1 MNLVPRTHTLRALT
15 ASSRRGIIMM
25 RFVMSLAC
33 VVLVSA
39 PALAAD
45 EAPKDWKPIDQ
56 AQLALKAP
64 IVEKDAD
71 AEVVFWEVQV
81 EFKSNRVVLINYIR
95 IKIFTDRGMESQSR
109 VELPYN
115 GKDAI
120 EEIAGRTI
128 KQNGKIIDLKN
139 DAIFDRTIVRAGGF
153 KLNAK
158 SFVMPAVES
167 GAIIEYRWRE
177 LRNDYRFLRMYFQRD
192 IPIQRITYSIKA
204 QSRLRLRRFNMRNAP
219 SSKGKNDSYNTTMTN
234 VLAFQE
240 EPYMPPEDQLRSW
253 MLAYSP
259 PPFSID
265 PASINK
271 IFEAERSAMKVD
283 GEVQKAAAS
292 AIGDASTPE
301 QKLQRLYDFCR
312 SKIKNVEDDTSGLT
326 YDDRLALRR
335 NKSAS
340 DTLKRGIGTGDEI
353 NVLFGAL
360 ATAAGFVARI
370 ARVADRSDF
379 FYKPD
384 PNDIVLNLYF
394 MRSSS
399 VGVLLGNEW
408 RFFDPAST
416 YVPFGMLRWQ
426 EEGRSAMMLDPFQI
440 IYRETQLSAPEKTLT
455 KRVGKFR
462 LDEDGTLDGDALIE
476 YAGHIAVEKRKESS
490 GLSPGKREQN
500 LLDDIKGR
508 IAPAQVSD
516 IRFENV
522 TDPVKPLVCKFHVR
536 VPGYA
541 QRTGK
546 RLFLQPAF
554 FQKGVP
560 GLFSVSQRKYPIY
573 FHYSWKEDDS
583 VTIELPPGFIVENAD
598 NPATLTHSTELN
610 YDAKMTIGEGNH
622 SVTYRRSFSF
632 GSGGAVLF
640 PPATYDQLKQTFN
653 TLLSRDNQSIVLAA
667 SNR

>member
-1 MNLVPRTHTLRALT
+1 MVRLV
-15 ASSRRGIIMM
+15 M
-25 RFVMSLAC
+25 RLAC
-33 VVLVSA
+33 VVLALA

-45 EAPKDWKPIDQ
+45 EASKDWKPIDQ

-71 AEVVFWEVQV
+71 AEVIFWEVQV
-81 EFKSNRVVLINYIR
+81 EFKSNRAVLMNYIR
-95 IKIFTDRGMESQSR
+95 IKIFTDRGKETQSR
-109 VELPYN
+109 VDLPYN
-115 GKDAI
+115 GGDTI

-128 KQNGKIIDLKN
+128 KQNGNIIELKN
-139 DAIFDRTIVRAGGF
+139 DAIFDRTIVKASGF

-167 GAIIEYRWRE
+167 GSIIEYRWRE
-177 LRNDYRFLRMYFQRD
+177 LRKDYRFLRMYFQRD
-192 IPIQRITYSIKA
+192 IPIQIITYSIK
-204 QSRLRLRRFNMRNAP
+204 SHSGLRLRRFNMRNAP

-234 VLAFQE
+234 VLAFRE

-265 PASINK
+265 PESIK
-271 IFEAERSAMKVD
+271 KVYEAEQSAMKVD
-283 GEVQKAAAS
+283 GEVRRAAAA
-292 AIGDASTPE
+292 AIGDASRPE

-312 SKIKNVEDDTSGLT
+312 SKIKNVEDDTSGLS
-326 YDDRLALRR
+326 YDDRSGLKQ

-340 DTLKRGIGTGDEI
+340 DTLKRGLGTGDEI

-360 ATAAGFVARI
+360 VTAAGFVARI

-440 IYRETQLSAPEKTLT
+440 FYRETQLSPPEKTLT

-462 LDEDGTLDGDALIE
+462 LDEAGTLDGDALIE
-476 YAGHIAVEKRKESS
+476 YTGHIAVEKKKESS

-508 IAPAQVSD
+508 IATAEVSD
-516 IRFENV
+516 IRFEDV
-522 TDPVKPLVCKFHVR
+522 TDPVKPLVCKFHLT

-560 GLFSVSQRKYPIY
+560 GLFSVSQRKYAIY
-573 FHYSWKEDDS
+573 FHYSWMEDDS
-583 VTIELPPGFIVENAD
+583 VTIELPPGFTLENTD
-598 NPATLTHSTELN
+598 NPAPFAQSAEFK
-610 YDAKMTIGEGNH
+610 YDARMTISEGKR

-632 GSGGAVLF
+632 GSGGAMLF
-640 PPATYDQLKQTFN
+640 PPGSYDQLKQRFN
-653 TLLSRDNQSIVLAA
+653 ALLSRDNQAIVLAA